1 MFTPNQISLQTF
13 LANGLVPKTTI
24 SFATSIATARNPSS
38 KQQFY
43 IDKLVNDILNPK
55 PQTGTP
61 SNFDPSPIF
70 KLFDNAQKKLRHPK
84 INLKTDGGLPLRM
97 NTSRN
102 HPNCVFLGSGGFGSP
117 TYGKLMRSGEIHW
130 YSKDHA
136 ERTDVQAMVEKFA
149 KDPVKVSA
157 DYGKLNHNCCYCSK
171 ALDTVESLDVGYG
184 PVCAKHFDLPWG
196 GKTTKRTKPNVK
208 ELLEVIEATTGID
221 VSTAIDSF
229 AQAAIDSEM
238 NEMLIDA

>member
-1 MFTPNQISLQTF
+1 MFTKNQIALQTF
-13 LANGLVPKTTI
+13 LANGLVAKSSV
-24 SFATSIATARNPSS
+24 SFATSVANAPRPTP
-38 KQQFY
+38 KQLFY
-43 IDKLVNDILNPK
+43 VDKIVNDTLNP
-55 PQTGTP
+55 PASNGTP

-70 KLFDNAQKKLRHPK
+70 KLFDNAQKKLKYPK

-102 HPNCVFLGSGGFGSP
+102 HPNVVFLGSGGFGSP

-157 DYGKLNHNCCYCSK
+157 DFGKLNHNCCYCSK
-171 ALDTVESLDVGYG
+171 GLDTPESLAVGFGPICAKHYNLSWGKNVVATKPNLKELLAEVGVTVNNAAQALDTEFSELMSDVM
-184 PVCAKHFDLPWG
+184 
-196 GKTTKRTKPNVK
+196 T
-208 ELLEVIEATTGID
+208 
-221 VSTAIDSF
+221 
-229 AQAAIDSEM
+229 
-238 NEMLIDA
+238 